1 MGLAI
6 SPSIG
11 RIQMAIMVT
20 GGAGFIGSQLV
31 DELLAKG
38 DEVRVLD
45 DFSSGRMEF
54 VAPHKDDK
62 RFKLAKVD
70 IRNLSAIKKLFKDCD
85 TVYHLAAN
93 PDARRGI
100 TNTRLDLE
108 LETEAT
114 YNVLESMRLSDVKEI
129 VFSSSGTIYGETPVR
144 PIAEDYGPVLPI
156 SLYGA
161 GKLASEG
168 LISAFC
174 GTFGL
179 KAWIYRFANVVGP
192 RMTHGVIFDLVN
204 KIEKDKSELEV
215 LGDGTQNKPYIHV
228 SDCISGMFFG
238 KKASQDQLNVLNL
251 GVESTTAVSEIAEKI
266 ISEMGLRDCRI
277 RYSGSERGW
286 PGDVP
291 QFRFDVKK
299 MTQLGWKVKYSSGQA
314 VAKAVR
320 ELLDERKRK

>member
-1 MGLAI
+1 
-6 SPSIG
+6 
-11 RIQMAIMVT
+11 MATVVT

-31 DELLAKG
+31 DKLLNTG
-38 DEVRVLD
+38 NEVRVLD
-45 DFSSGRMEF
+45 DFSSGRLEF
-54 VAPHKDDK
+54 IAHHKNDK
-62 RFKLAKVD
+62 RFSLVKVD
-70 IRNLSAIKKLFKDCD
+70 IRDISAIKKSFKDCE

-93 PDARRGI
+93 PDARKGI
-100 TNTRLDLE
+100 SNTRLDLE

-114 YNVLESMRLSDVKEI
+114 YNVLECMRLSDAKEV

-144 PIAEDYGPVLPI
+144 PIPEDYGPVLPI

-174 GTFGL
+174 GTFGM

-204 KIEKDKSELEV
+204 KLEKNKAELEV
-215 LGDGTQNKPYIHV
+215 LGNGTQSKPYVHV
-228 SDCISGMFFG
+228 SDCLEGILFG
-238 KKASQDQLNVLNL
+238 KRTSQKQLNVLNL
-251 GVESTTAVSEIAEKI
+251 GVEGSTSVSKIAESI
-266 ISEMGLRDCRI
+266 ITEMGLKGCKI
-277 RYSGSERGW
+277 RYTGSERGW

-291 QFRFDVKK
+291 QFRVDIRK
-299 MTQLGWKVKYSSGQA
+299 MKDLGWRAKHSSD
-314 VAKAVR
+314 KAVRTAIR

>member
-1 MGLAI
+1 
-6 SPSIG
+6 
-11 RIQMAIMVT
+11 MAIMVT

-38 DEVRVLD
+38 EEVRVLD

-54 VAPHKDDK
+54 VAPHKSDK

-70 IRNLSAIKKLFKDCD
+70 VRNLSAIKKLFKDCD

-204 KIEKDKSELEV
+204 KLEKDKSELEV

-228 SDCISGMFFG
+228 SDCISGMLFG

-266 ISEMGLRDCRI
+266 VSEMGLRDCRI
-277 RYSGSERGW
+277 RYTGSERGW

-299 MTQLGWKVKYSSGQA
+299 MTKLGWKVKYSSGQA
-314 VAKAVR
+314 VAKAIR